1 MESKGQQ
8 PPPVPPWLTV
18 ALEMPAS
25 RRHRVCKAQG
35 PHEEGTS
42 TFLWRRDPSAGALD
56 KGLQAREPSEEQREA
71 PGRSW
76 LGELAL

>member
-1 MESKGQQ
+1 M
-8 PPPVPPWLTV
+8 
-18 ALEMPAS
+18 
-25 RRHRVCKAQG
+25 CKARG
-35 PHEEGTS
+35 PHQEGTS

-56 KGLQAREPSEEQREA
+56 EGLQAREPSEEQREA